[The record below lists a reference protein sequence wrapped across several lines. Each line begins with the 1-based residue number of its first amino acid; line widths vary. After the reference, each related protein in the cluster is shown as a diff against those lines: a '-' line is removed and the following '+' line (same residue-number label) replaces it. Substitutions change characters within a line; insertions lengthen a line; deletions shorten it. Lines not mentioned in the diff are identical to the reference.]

1 MPEEV
6 NPKISPTDAIQVAK
20 KDGNQIGHIDKP
32 ATDPK
37 ADIYVYLH
45 QGKAWLVYMTE
56 MNTIDPK
63 PFRTRYFINAKDGRI
78 VNKYSLLEQA
88 TGTGTGVLGDTKT
101 FETKNKLELNFNST
115 ILLAVMV

>member
-1 MPEEV
+1 MPVEAK
-6 NPKISPTDAIQVAK
+6 PQISPTDAIQVAQ
-20 KDGNQIGHIDKP
+20 KDAENQIGNIGKP

-63 PFRTRYFINAKDGRI
+63 PFRTRYFINAKDGSI

-88 TGTGTGVLGDTKT
+88 TGTGTVFWATQKHLKP
-101 FETKNKLELNFNST
+101 NKLELSFNSMIRRVVT
-115 ILLAVMV
+115 V

>member
-1 MPEEV
+1 MA
-6 NPKISPTDAIQVAK
+6 NLQRI
-20 KDGNQIGHIDKP
+20 
-32 ATDPK
+32 PK

-63 PFRTRYFINAKDGRI
+63 PFRTRYFINAKDGSI

-88 TGTGTGVLGDTKT
+88 TGTGTGVLGDMKHL
-101 FETKNKLELNFNST
+101 KPNKLELSFNSMIRRVVT
-115 ILLAVMV
+115 V